1 MNRNGLLCLLVAGL
15 CAMSIGAE
23 GHEDLERDMK
33 AMNKPYKALLKQI
46 KDKNKNADSL
56 KLLIDLQAATMKAKV
71 GEPEHLPAG
80 QKKDEALKDFRSM
93 MATCLISEL
102 ECERALLDGDNE
114 AAEKKLNDVTATMD
128 AGHKEYRPKEHH

>member
-1 MNRNGLLCLLVAGL
+1 MHRYSIVLLFVL
-15 CAMSIGAE
+15 AMSVTAFGAE

-33 AMNKPYKALLKQI
+33 AMNKPYKALVKQI
-46 KDKNKNADSL
+46 KDKSKNADSL
-56 KLLIDLQAATMKAKV
+56 KLLADLQAATLKAKA

-80 QKKDEALKDFRSM
+80 QKKDDALKDYRSM
-93 MATCLISEL
+93 LATCLISEL

-114 AAEKKLNDVTATMD
+114 AAEKKLADLTATMD